1 MTISSQLEGRARAFR
16 LDADYCSR
24 EADTCADNE
33 RKYRQLKDRERAYL
47 IAADELMM
55 LADQWR
61 GGSDGSDTEA

>member
-1 MTISSQLEGRARAFR
+1 MTISSQLEGRARAF
-16 LDADYCSR
+16 
-24 EADTCADNE
+24 
-33 RKYRQLKDRERAYL
+33 RQLKDRERAYL